1 MTKTLNEKRREL
13 LQTLLIVGAMI
24 GGLTSNMWVS
34 SYGYTVRILQSL
46 IAFIFLAVIL
56 YSALLSETT
65 SKSRLYTFEAFAVA
79 VTFSFM
85 LCEVVAQIIGN
96 AGLALLTLLVGT
108 AILTLALVHDGEKS
122 PVTRDATSE
131 GIAH

>member
-1 MTKTLNEKRREL
+1 
-13 LQTLLIVGAMI
+13 
-24 GGLTSNMWVS
+24 
-34 SYGYTVRILQSL
+34 
-46 IAFIFLAVIL
+46 
-56 YSALLSETT
+56 
-65 SKSRLYTFEAFAVA
+65 
-79 VTFSFM
+79 M

-96 AGLALLTLLVGT
+96 AGQALLTLLVGT